1 MATWPR
7 TEDEIV
13 ARLDTIQTLIEVY
26 ETAPEKFA
34 KLSGGSVNVD
44 PKDVVDHLR
53 QERKDLEE
61 RLTQFAYW
69 RGSIPEQIL

>member
-13 ARLDTIQTLIEVY
+13 ARLDTIQTLIQTF

-34 KLSGGSVNVD
+34 KLEGGSVHVD
-44 PKDVVDHLR
+44 PKTLVDHLR
-53 QERKDLEE
+53 TERKDLEE
-61 RLTQFAYW
+61 RLSDLGFW